1 MSADRDHTLP
11 VDLTLLRP
19 VELTEVM
26 DTAAQLTRVDRKY
39 LVDRDVAAAFV
50 TGLADSF
57 RVLSIDGRRSTTY
70 SSVYFDTDR
79 LDACRDHVQRR
90 RRRWK
95 VRSRLYVEDRL
106 CRFEVKTRDGR
117 GVTSKAVSLSLPDRH
132 GRLGTVEAAFVAG
145 SLAEQGLDVDVSALA
160 PSMRVDYRRVTL
172 ADTTEGTRVT
182 LDWGVECTLGDGRVW
197 VDPDWVLV
205 ETKGGLRPGAPDRLL
220 GELGARPRSFS
231 KYVSAASLLRDDI
244 PDNDVRRLH
253 GRQLHSAVSSEPAV
267 PGVPA
272 ELDEVSA

>member
-1 MSADRDHTLP
+1 MSADLAPALP
-11 VDLTLLRP
+11 VDLTPLRT
-19 VELTEVM
+19 VELAEVM
-26 DTAAQLTRVDRKY
+26 DTAARLTRVDRKY
-39 LVDRDVAAAFV
+39 LVDRRVAAAFV
-50 TGLADSF
+50 GGVADSF
-57 RVLSIDGRRSTTY
+57 RVLAIDGRRSTTY
-70 SSVYFDTDR
+70 SSVYFDTER

-117 GVTSKAVSLSLPDRH
+117 VTESHPDRH
-132 GRLGTVEAAFVAG
+132 GRMNATEAAFAAG
-145 SLAEQGLDVDVSALA
+145 SLAEQGIDVDVQALT

-205 ETKGGLRPGAPDRLL
+205 ETKGGLRPGTPDRLL
-220 GELGARPRSFS
+220 AGLGARPRSFS

-244 PDNDVRRLH
+244 ADNDVRRLH
-253 GRQLHSAVSSEPAV
+253 GRQLHSAFAARPVELD
-267 PGVPA
+267 GVPA
-272 ELDEVSA
+272 

>member
-1 MSADRDHTLP
+1 MFADLP
-11 VDLTLLRP
+11 VDLTRLAP
-19 VELTEVM
+19 VGLAEVM

-39 LVDRDVAAAFV
+39 LVDRQVASALV

-57 RVLSIDGRRSTTY
+57 RVLTIDGRQGTTY

-95 VRSRLYVEDRL
+95 VRSRMYVEDRL

-117 GVTSKAVSLSLPDRH
+117 GVTHKAVTTSVPEQH
-132 GRLGTVEAAFVAG
+132 GALGGAEAAFVATA
-145 SLAEQGLDVDVSALA
+145 LAEQGLDVDVTALGA
-160 PSMRVDYRRVTL
+160 SMQVDYRRVTL

-182 LDWGVECTLGDGRVW
+182 LDWGVECSLDDGRVW

-205 ETKGGLRPGAPDRLL
+205 ETKGGQRPGAPDRLL
-220 GELGARPRSFS
+220 ATLGARPRSFS
-231 KYVSAASLLRDDI
+231 KYVSAASLLVDDI
-244 PDNDVRRLH
+244 ADNDVRRLR
-253 GRQLHSAVSSEPAV
+253 GRQLHARFDTEAVSA
-267 PGVPA
+267 
-272 ELDEVSA
+272 